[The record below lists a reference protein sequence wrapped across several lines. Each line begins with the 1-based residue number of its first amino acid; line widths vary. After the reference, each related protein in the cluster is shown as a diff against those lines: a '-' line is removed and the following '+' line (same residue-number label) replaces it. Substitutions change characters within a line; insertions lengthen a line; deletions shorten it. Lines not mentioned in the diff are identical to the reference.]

1 MTLSGRPKPT
11 TGFICDKVGVALRDC
26 GTEYLGEIGAT
37 GNMKHESPRKGLHF
51 LISID
56 PK

>member
-37 GNMKHESPRKGLHF
+37 GNMKHESPRKGLQF

-56 PK
+56 RK